1 MPTVPPCCR
10 PLRAAVKALR
20 FALAHPAAA
29 PSLQGLPATGHHLQA
44 TASMLAKR
52 RAKAGAGVAAQS
64 EAQGSRERVQDIDAL
79 LAAMKRRLRAVQ
91 AAMARELRQ
100 AQEQQASTA
109 PEAGEAPVPA
119 EAAAA
124 PPQVNAGVPGGFS
137 ALLSATTGASAE
149 AARLAAGAP
158 ASSVPARAAAGRPSS
173 RARSGKEQQGSVAR
187 QLHAFA
193 DTLRERQ

>member
-1 MPTVPPCCR
+1 
-10 PLRAAVKALR
+10 
-20 FALAHPAAA
+20 
-29 PSLQGLPATGHHLQA
+29 
-44 TASMLAKR
+44 MLAKR
-52 RAKAGAGVAAQS
+52 RAKAGAALQS
-64 EAQGSRERVQDIDAL
+64 GAQGSQERVQDIDAL